1 MEIIILH
8 GVYTFLY
15 IRAYF
20 VSGQEES
27 VSFIHFGF
35 LSFIMVFVALEN
47 HIFGAKLILFFKNK
61 QI

>member
-1 MEIIILH
+1 M
-8 GVYTFLY
+8 GVYTLLY
-15 IRAYF
+15 IRAHF